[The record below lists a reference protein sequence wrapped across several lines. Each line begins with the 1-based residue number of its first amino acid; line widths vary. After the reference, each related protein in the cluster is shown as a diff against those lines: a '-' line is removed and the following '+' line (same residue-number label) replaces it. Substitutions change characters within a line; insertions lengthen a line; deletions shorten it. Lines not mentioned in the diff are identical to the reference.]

1 MLVVNMIVVDV
12 EISVISLTYNSWWPC
27 LESSCRREG
36 MVYGTQGW
44 FVSKYHLLFVE
55 KNKNKQGEK
64 KNPPHECTCTNKNP
78 LLPMWHYATEFLA
91 HL

>member
-1 MLVVNMIVVDV
+1 
-12 EISVISLTYNSWWPC
+12 
-27 LESSCRREG
+27 

-44 FVSKYHLLFVE
+44 FVSKYHLLFV
-55 KNKNKQGEK
+55 KKKKTNREK
-64 KNPPHECTCTNKNP
+64 KKPPRECTCTNKNP